1 MNKVFFHS
9 KNNEQKNLQFYYYLL
24 IIFIISG
31 IYKNGF
37 LLYRLNLI
45 SLINIFKPFI
55 LSIISV
61 VISIIFSFIF
71 KEKIKSY
78 RFINNLLIS
87 LIVMPNISYV
97 YYVILLVI
105 VNIIYSFY
113 HFNMPSF
120 YMLILSTFLLFMH
133 KYTYLNAFESTNNL
147 NYNFWDYLFGKG
159 FGGISNTF
167 LLATI
172 IISIILICRSE
183 YKKSLL
189 LSFLSVYYI
198 ILFISLFITKNLA
211 ITNIINNNV
220 LFASVFIAPLSLY
233 SPYTKGGCY
242 LYGALLAI
250 IVFAFSFWHIEIGL
264 YLGISLLSIF
274 KKFLD
279 RLFVR

>member
-24 IIFIISG
+24 IIFIIFG

-242 LYGALLAI
+242 LYGALLA
-250 IVFAFSFWHIEIGL
+250 S
-264 YLGISLLSIF
+264 
-274 KKFLD
+274 
-279 RLFVR
+279 